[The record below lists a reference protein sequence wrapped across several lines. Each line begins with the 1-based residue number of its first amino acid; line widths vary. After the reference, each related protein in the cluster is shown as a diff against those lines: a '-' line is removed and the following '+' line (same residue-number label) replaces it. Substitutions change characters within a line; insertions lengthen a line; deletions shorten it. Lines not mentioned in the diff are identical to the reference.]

1 MKAPGLAGLEPE
13 DPFGEPTTHHVGT
26 RPGGGLAASYL
37 VTVVVLVTI
46 NFFLPRA
53 LPGDPISAMFELGTP
68 TYLADDAIRAE
79 LEGYYGLDR
88 PILQQYGRYLS
99 GLARGDLG
107 TSIRY
112 RAPVAELLRERLPWT
127 LLLVLTAMALAVAA
141 GWLGGVHS
149 GWHRGRRVDQRLL
162 AVVAAFDSFPVFF
175 LGSMA
180 LFVFAV
186 KLRWFPLAG
195 AATAFSASTGLWT
208 RVADVAHHPFT
219 NWASATEPPAGSAAP
234 APRRPPPSSGDRWRA
249 RWGPAVSR
257 STRPRACR

>member
-13 DPFGEPTTHHVGT
+13 DPFGKPTTPHVGT
-26 RPGGGLAASYL
+26 RPGGGLADTYL

-141 GWLGGVHS
+141 GW
-149 GWHRGRRVDQRLL
+149 
-162 AVVAAFDSFPVFF
+162 
-175 LGSMA
+175 
-180 LFVFAV
+180 
-186 KLRWFPLAG
+186 
-195 AATAFSASTGLWT
+195 WT